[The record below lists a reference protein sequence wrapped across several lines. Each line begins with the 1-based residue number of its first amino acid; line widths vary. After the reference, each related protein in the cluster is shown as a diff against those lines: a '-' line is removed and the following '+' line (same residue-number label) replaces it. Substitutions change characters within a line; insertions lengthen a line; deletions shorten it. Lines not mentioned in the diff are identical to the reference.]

1 LAASRLTVTSGAEV
15 LPEADGFFCSC
26 LDYATIVRHARM
38 VFDVRN
44 ATRNVV
50 DGREKVVRL

>member
-1 LAASRLTVTSGAEV
+1 VGCVLILT
-15 LPEADGFFCSC
+15 DHSC
-26 LDYATIVRHARM
+26 LDYATVVRHARI